1 MFPAGPT
8 IRSGLS
14 HCRNRL
20 ARSSQRS
27 DVCHDP
33 DTLSDTVVVSVRRSA
48 TCSHGGTEFD
58 GVRHHCPLSH
68 RAERPSLMKVLATAR
83 LACRA
88 PFARTDSLEPVALTA
103 WLCSRWAHRLLAHI
117 IMRLC
122 TIHTLSGSS
131 AIAGR
136 RPSAWL
142 PEHSPVTEGYPHQQ
156 GLLGKS
162 KQEVLACA
170 GPPLQERVEGPLTTL
185 RYYKEAPLLEES
197 MVGSKGSRPTVHHGC
212 WASVVLQ
219 DQRVNHVRYRFVPS
233 SVDAS
238 NDCEAIFADCPQ

>member
-1 MFPAGPT
+1 MVMLPT
-8 IRSGLS
+8 G
-14 HCRNRL
+14 
-20 ARSSQRS
+20 
-27 DVCHDP
+27 
-33 DTLSDTVVVSVRRSA
+33 
-48 TCSHGGTEFD
+48 
-58 GVRHHCPLSH
+58 
-68 RAERPSLMKVLATAR
+68 
-83 LACRA
+83 
-88 PFARTDSLEPVALTA
+88 
-103 WLCSRWAHRLLAHI
+103 AHRLLAHI
-117 IMRLC
+117 IMRLSRF
-122 TIHTLSGSS
+122 TRYRVLLLLL
-131 AIAGR
+131 AAG
-136 RPSAWL
+136 L
-142 PEHSPVTEGYPHQQ
+142 PLGCQSIPPVTEGYPHQQ